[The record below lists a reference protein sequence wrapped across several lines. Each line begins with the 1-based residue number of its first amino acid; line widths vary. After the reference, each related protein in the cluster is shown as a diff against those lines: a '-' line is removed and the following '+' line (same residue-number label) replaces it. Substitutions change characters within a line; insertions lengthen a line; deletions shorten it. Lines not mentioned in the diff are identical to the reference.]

1 MADAK
6 IVAKNVTVIGEKIQ
20 DKVGSALV
28 GTKALA
34 KDTTKSAAPTLS
46 VLESIKTLQERG
58 VTKLTEVWETLKA
71 QLGFEKAKARKIR
84 EQGTKPETSVGRIK
98 KYGQAAID
106 PSAVGVSDLV
116 GMRLLQMLGITGRV
130 AGVIATIGA
139 VIFSGIGALIAGTVY
154 AIMDGFKGSKM
165 FGGVT
170 GFIGGLLGG
179 IDSGVKGMFKGMGK
193 WAAIGA
199 GIGSIVPGPGT
210 LVGGLIG
217 ALVGGIMGFF
227 GGEKITAFI
236 NSIVAIPVAMFNYM
250 AGIFQNIKDWV
261 TEAIQPFVDTISGL
275 AKKIF
280 DPIISTVKKII
291 NVIKSVLNAV
301 IDSIPDFGFDR
312 IKEMKEKMKFD
323 MDADSEASEYSDKKD
338 KTSSALKKVQ
348 AADEGEKDKAL
359 SADENKAMIATAKE
373 FLAMNNN
380 DLKTILKDKKSTNDY
395 MGSLND
401 LMLMAKEEAFGP
413 KESAKILAQILAK
426 QNEIKTTAATAA
438 SELKADGQEVPAHM
452 EAVIS
457 GKDSVVSDEKPVKSD
472 KLTSLLQKQDDLI
485 NAGAG
490 KDELM
495 DVQSDIDKEK
505 SKLEV
510 KKGGDEEGWWGKAL
524 ATVLPGGDEGNVEGG
539 LYKNFFKKFT
549 SKKGAL
555 VADTKEVAPS
565 VVAPNFITNNSATS
579 KKSIGMT
586 SNSMHLSIRNS
597 DFLYQD
603 I

>member
-1 MADAK
+1 MADTK
-6 IVAKNVTVIGEKIQ
+6 IVANNVSIIGKNIQ
-20 DKVGSALV
+20 DKVGSTLV
-28 GTKALA
+28 GTRALA

-46 VLESIKTLQERG
+46 VLEQIKTLQERG
-58 VTKLTEVWETLKA
+58 VTQLTEVWETLKA
-71 QLGFEKAKARKIR
+71 QLGFEKSEARKLR
-84 EQGTKPETSVGRIK
+84 EQGTKGKLAGGIPKGVGK
-98 KYGQAAID
+98 KTIPTKAGA
-106 PSAVGVSDLV
+106 GDLV
-116 GMRLLQMLGITGRV
+116 GMRLLAMLGITGG
-130 AGVIATIGA
+130 AATILASIGK
-139 VIFSGIGALIAGTVY
+139 VIFGGIGALIAGVVW

-179 IDSGVKGMFKGMGK
+179 IDSGMKGALKGMGK
-193 WAAIGA
+193 WALIGA
-199 GIGSIVPGPGT
+199 GIGSVVPIVGT
-210 LVGGLIG
+210 MIGGLVGALI
-217 ALVGGIMGFF
+217 GGIMGWI

-236 NSIVAIPVAMFNYM
+236 DKIIAIPVAMFNYL
-250 AGIFQNIKDWV
+250 ADIFQNIKDWV

-280 DPIISTVKKII
+280 DPIIRTVKKII

-380 DLKTILKDKKSTNDY
+380 DLKTILKDKKSTSDY

-413 KESAKILAQILAK
+413 EESAKILAQILAK
-426 QNEIKTTAATAA
+426 QNEIKSTAGLAA
-438 SELKADGQEVPAHM
+438 AELEADGQEVPAHM
-452 EAVIS
+452 IAVIS

-472 KLTSLLQKQDDLI
+472 KLTSLQQKQDDLI
-485 NAGAG
+485 ASGAG

-495 DVQSDIDKEK
+495 EVQSDIDKEK
-505 SKLEV
+505 DKLEV
-510 KKGGDEEGWWGKAL
+510 KKGGDEDGWWGKAL
-524 ATVLPGGDEGNVEGG
+524 STILPGGDEGHVEGG

-586 SNSMHLSIRNS
+586 SNSMHLSIRNN

-603 I
+603 V